1 MSEAH
6 KSPSAHKSSHKED
19 DAIERRTL
27 RDYYIIL
34 RERFWIAL
42 PLALV
47 ISIGMAYYQSRAVP
61 LYRSVATL
69 QIEKPEKVVTSQEV
83 VDTSINS
90 DIELNTY
97 IKVIESGKMRSRV
110 QASLSPAKRQI
121 LQRPYIRACPVL
133 ISNCR

>member
-6 KSPSAHKSSHKED
+6 KSSAAHKSSDKEED
-19 DAIERRTL
+19 VIERRTL

-47 ISIGMAYYQSRAVP
+47 ISIGMAYYQSRAIP
-61 LYRSVATL
+61 LYRSFATL

-83 VDTSINS
+83 VDTGINS
-90 DIELNTY
+90 DIELKGTPKFS
-97 IKVIESGKMRSRV
+97 I
-110 QASLSPAKRQI
+110 
-121 LQRPYIRACPVL
+121 
-133 ISNCR
+133 